1 MAKKAAK
8 KESSEKTSKAEKP
21 TKKAKAAAPA
31 EAASAKEAAAE
42 AKPKKEKAA
51 KAPKA
56 AKVKKEDKNSALDGR
71 WADLKEKHAKD
82 KAAKYS
88 MTGQF
93 QANQAIEHPK
103 LGWGFVL
110 SNNNDRLE
118 VIFQDGV
125 KILISNFNNAPKI

>member
-8 KESSEKTSKAEKP
+8 KESSKESSKPEKALA
-21 TKKAKAAAPA
+21 KKAKAAPAAEEAATAPEAPA
-31 EAASAKEAAAE
+31 
-42 AKPKKEKAA
+42 KKEKAA

-56 AKVKKEDKNSALDGR
+56 TKAKKEEKAPATDGR
-71 WADLKEKHAKD
+71 WAELKEKHAKD

-103 LGWGFVL
+103 LGWGFIL

-125 KILISNFNNAPKI
+125 KILISNFNQGPKI